1 MKKMGLPAVYAL
13 WGMWMSSNWMWNRNN
28 KLRLGSAL
36 DLICKWCCLCSERR
50 CYARPWP
57 RGQFW
62 LSSIDPI
69 QLLASF
75 TVPTVWQ
82 IVESIGPNLLR
93 IFTGILDKITQ
104 FLRKSV
110 EEIPSF
116 SLLRRQKMQNILLI
130 RGQRLV
136 CLKLILNTVVVNFEL
151 CLAIICKSSPMQ
163 FCRLELKRTLLTT
176 YCCAPIR
183 VSQTVIHATHRKFVD
198 TRTLLASHF
207 CAKRV
212 RKKLWSCP
220 SHRPVTYGTP
230 IEVKERIC
238 KFSLRTSTVSQ
249 NGFRHVYMS
258 WAI

>member
-1 MKKMGLPAVYAL
+1 MVLPL
-13 WGMWMSSNWMWNRNN
+13 
-28 KLRLGSAL
+28 LGTSM
-36 DLICKWCCLCSERR
+36 LCS
-50 CYARPWP
+50 PWP

-62 LSSIDPI
+62 LLSIDPI

-75 TVPTVWQ
+75 TFHTVWQ

-151 CLAIICKSSPMQ
+151 CLTIICKSSPMQ

-183 VSQTVIHATHRKFVD
+183 VSQTDSRHSQEICRHSHIARIP
-198 TRTLLASHF
+198 LL
-207 CAKRV
+207 R
-212 RKKLWSCP
+212 
-220 SHRPVTYGTP
+220 
-230 IEVKERIC
+230 
-238 KFSLRTSTVSQ
+238 
-249 NGFRHVYMS
+249 
-258 WAI
+258 